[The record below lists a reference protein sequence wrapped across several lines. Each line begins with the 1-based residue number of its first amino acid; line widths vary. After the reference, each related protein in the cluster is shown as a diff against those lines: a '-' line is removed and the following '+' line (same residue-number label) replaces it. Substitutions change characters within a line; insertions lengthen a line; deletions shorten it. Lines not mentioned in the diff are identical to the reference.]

1 MPDENTP
8 AVDPLEVVETAT
20 GEHPSASVIWLH
32 GLGADGHD
40 FEPIVPDLKLRG
52 GPDVRFIFPHAPV
65 RPVTINAGYPMRA
78 WYDIRSIDR
87 SAPQDSE
94 GFQSSVDAVTSLIQN
109 EESRGI
115 AAGKIVVAGFSQGGG
130 IAINAALRYPRPLA
144 GVIGLSTW
152 VPRINSLEAERDSAN
167 ASTPLFLAHG
177 SMDPMVP
184 EPHGRDSA
192 DKLEKL
198 GYSVTWHS
206 YPMLLAVCPEEIIHI
221 RDWLSVRLRSDAH

>member
-1 MPDENTP
+1 MSDNKNP
-8 AVDPLEVVETAT
+8 AFEPLEVVEVVT
-20 GEHPSASVIWLH
+20 GEQPTASVIWLH

-40 FEPIVPDLKLRG
+40 FGPIVPDLKLPG
-52 GPDVRFIFPHAPV
+52 GPDVRYIFPHAPV

-94 GFQSSVDAVTSLIQN
+94 GFQSSLDAVTSLIQN

-115 AAGKIVVAGFSQGGG
+115 AAEKIVLAGFSQGGG
-130 IAINAALRYPRPLA
+130 IAITAALCYSKPLA

-152 VPRINSLEAERDSAN
+152 VPRIDSLEEERNPAN

-184 EPHGRDSA
+184 EAHGRESA

-198 GYSVTWHS
+198 GYPVTWHS
-206 YPMLLAVCPEEIIHI
+206 YPMLHAVCPEEIIDI
-221 RDWLSVRLRSDAH
+221 RDWLSARLGSDTH

>member
-1 MPDENTP
+1 MPDEKNPT
-8 AVDPLEVVETAT
+8 VEPLEVVEKTT

-40 FEPIVPDLKLRG
+40 FEPIVPDLKLPG

-94 GFQSSVDAVTSLIQN
+94 GFQSSVDAVTGLIQN

-115 AAGKIVVAGFSQGGG
+115 AAEKIVVAGFSQGGG
-130 IAINAALRYPRPLA
+130 IAITAALRYPRPLA
-144 GVIGLSTW
+144 GVMGLSTW
-152 VPRINSLEAERDSAN
+152 VPRIDSLEAECDSAN

-184 EPHGRDSA
+184 EAHGRDSA
-192 DKLEKL
+192 DKLEKM
-198 GYSVTWHS
+198 GYSVIWHS
-206 YPMLLAVCPEEIIHI
+206 YPMLHAVCPEEIIDM
-221 RDWLSVRLRSDAH
+221 REWMSDRLRSDPD